1 MRLLTRYILR
11 EVVSYALLGAVLF
24 TFVLFMRDMPKILEL
39 VVRDSASLT
48 DVLRIFAYTLPN
60 TLTVTLPT
68 AVLAG
73 ILLGLSRLAADS
85 EITAMRACGIGA
97 VRIVW
102 IVSILALAAL
112 NLGLFNALYFAP
124 RAAGNLLKLED
135 QLKTSQASFEV
146 QPRVFYEDF
155 KNYVLYV
162 QDVRPAAGAAAWHHI
177 FLADLTQPANPNITT
192 AGQALVSN
200 PGSANSQA
208 LRLHLLN
215 GSQHQISPTDPNQ
228 YDISTFASTD
238 LPIQFNSQDDTHISR
253 SDTPLH
259 ALSFNELWR
268 RAHAHSTGIHPL
280 DTADARA
287 ARIELNLRFSYP
299 FACIVLM
306 LIGVPLGLSSR
317 RGGKSTGVVLT
328 LLLVFAYYLLSNIGV
343 AFAKSGKLSPAL
355 GVWAANLIFTAFG
368 VLLLQQLA
376 GPGFLIH
383 FFHSIAASLG
393 KMLSPIAP
401 SRIRSTLAGLTRPTS
416 HPASSAAAAQISS
429 IHAAAA
435 TAPNSIPPA
444 HEHAHHPRPT
454 LVQRMRSLFNSNF
467 PLLLDEYVMRAY
479 ATNFILSLGAFA
491 LLFIVFT
498 FFELIGD
505 IVHNHT
511 ALVTVGDYLLN
522 LIPYIVSTVTPLCS
536 LLAVLI
542 TFGSLNRSSELTA
555 MKSTGISLYRVVAPI
570 VVLAAILSAALFAFN
585 ESYLPDANRRQEAL
599 RAEIKGKPAQ
609 TFLLPGRQFIS
620 GQPGPAGSPAR
631 IFYYQA
637 FDPDRDIFA
646 SLTVFEFDP
655 QTFTLQRRI
664 FARSVRWDPNVN
676 QWAFNNG
683 WQRTFA
689 SQTVASYQTFP
700 SASFPEIHEQPS
712 YFMKEDI
719 QSQEMN
725 YNELT
730 AYIADLRQSG
740 FDTIRLRVQLD
751 RKLADPAITLVMALL
766 AVPFALS
773 MGKRGGIAGI
783 ATAIG
788 VAIAYFAVADTFSGL
803 GNINTLPPLL
813 AAWSPDLLFAIA
825 GSYLLLRTPT

>member
-192 AGQALVSN
+192 ADQALVSN
-200 PGSANSQA
+200 PGPANSQA
-208 LRLHLLN
+208 LRLHLLD

-259 ALSFNELWR
+259 AISLRELLQ
-268 RAHAHSTGIHPL
+268 RAHTPGPNSVSL
-280 DTADARA
+280 NTADARA

-368 VLLLQQLA
+368 ILLLQQLA
-376 GPGFLIH
+376 GTGFLIH

-401 SRIRSTLAGLTRPTS
+401 SRIRTTLARLTRPTS
-416 HPASSAAAAQISS
+416 HPASSAAAAQLSS

-435 TAPNSIPPA
+435 TAPDSVPPA

-454 LVQRMRSLFNSNF
+454 LVQRMRSLFNTNF
-467 PLLLDEYVMRAY
+467 PLVLDEYVMRDY

-555 MKSTGISLYRVVAPI
+555 MKATGVSLYRIVAPI

-620 GQPGPAGSPAR
+620 GQSGPAGSPAR

-637 FDPDRDIFA
+637 FDADRDIFA

-689 SQTVASYQTFP
+689 SQTVASYQPFP
-700 SASFPEIHEQPS
+700 VASFPEIREQPA
-712 YFMKEDI
+712 YFNKEDI

-740 FDTIRLRVQLD
+740 FDTVRLRVQLD

-766 AVPFALS
+766 AVPFALF

-788 VAIAYFAVADTFSGL
+788 VAISYFAVADTFSGL

>member
-11 EVVSYALLGAVLF
+11 EVVSYALLGALLF
-24 TFVLFMRDMPKILEL
+24 TFVLFMRDLPKILEL

-85 EITAMRACGIGA
+85 EVTAMRACGIGA
-97 VRIVW
+97 FTFVR
-102 IVSILALAAL
+102 IVSILAFIAL
-112 NLGLFNALYFAP
+112 GLGLFNALYFAP
-124 RAAGNLLKLED
+124 RAATNLLKLED

-177 FLADLTQPANPNITT
+177 FLADLTQPANPNVTT
-192 AGQALVSN
+192 ADQALVSN
-200 PGSANSQA
+200 PGSANPQA
-208 LRLHLLN
+208 LRLHLLD
-215 GSQHQISPTDPNQ
+215 GGQHQISPTDPNQ
-228 YDISTFASTD
+228 YDISTFTSTD
-238 LPIQFNSQDDTHISR
+238 LPLQFDSQDDTHISR

-259 ALSFNELWR
+259 ALSLRELLH
-268 RAHAHSTGIHPL
+268 RARATGNTPTTL
-280 DTADARA
+280 NSADARA

-343 AFAKSGKLSPAL
+343 AFAKSDKLSPVL

-368 VLLLQQLA
+368 ILLLQQLA
-376 GPGFLIH
+376 GTGFLIH
-383 FFHSIAASLG
+383 FFNSIAASLG
-393 KMLSPIAP
+393 RMLSHIAP
-401 SRIRSTLAGLTRPTS
+401 SRIRTTLARLTRPAS
-416 HPASSAAAAQISS
+416 RPAAGAPAAQIASIHASAAAS
-429 IHAAAA
+429 
-435 TAPNSIPPA
+435 NSISLV
-444 HEHAHHPRPT
+444 HAHQSHPT
-454 LVQRMRSLFNSNF
+454 LVQRLRSLFNTNF

-479 ATNFILSLGAFA
+479 ATNFFLSLGAFA

-522 LIPYIVSTVTPLCS
+522 LTPYIVSTVTPLCS
-536 LLAVLI
+536 LLAVLV
-542 TFGSLNRSSELTA
+542 TFSSLNRSSELTA
-555 MKSTGISLYRVVAPI
+555 MKATGISLYRVVAPI
-570 VVLAAILSAALFAFN
+570 FVLAAILSAALFAFN
-585 ESYLPDANRRQEAL
+585 ESYLPNANRRQEAL

-620 GQPGPAGSPAR
+620 GQTGAAGSPAR

-637 FDPDRDIFA
+637 FDPDRDLFA

-655 QTFTLQRRI
+655 QSFTLQRRI
-664 FARSVRWDPNVN
+664 FAKTVRWDPAAN
-676 QWAFNNG
+676 QWLFDNG

-689 SQTVASYQTFP
+689 NQTVASYQPFTL
-700 SASFPEIHEQPS
+700 ASFPEIHEQPT
-712 YFMKEDI
+712 YFIKEEK
-719 QSQEMN
+719 QSQEMT
-725 YNELT
+725 YGELSN
-730 AYIADLRQSG
+730 YIADLSQSG

-751 RKLADPAITLVMALL
+751 RKLADPAITLVMAIL
-766 AVPFALS
+766 AVPFALFMS
-773 MGKRGGIAGI
+773 KRGSLAGI
-783 ATAIG
+783 ATAIA
-788 VAIAYFAVADTFSGL
+788 VAISYWVVAGIFSSL
-803 GNINTLPPLL
+803 GDINTLPPLL
-813 AAWSPDLLFAIA
+813 AAWTPDLLFAII